1 MMEKQY
7 YLKLRRIAYTSDF
20 TDGILFD
27 EAGNRLAD
35 TLEPPSPHLLL
46 AEQREGKGCIPA
58 GTYRLLLTRSPKF
71 GRWLPLLLQVPG
83 FTGIRIHAGN
93 TVADTRGCILP
104 GERIAPGQ
112 LAHSQVALQRILSVI
127 TAAQK
132 ANRELYLRVVE

>member
-71 GRWLPLLLQVPG
+71 RSL
-83 FTGIRIHAGN
+83 
-93 TVADTRGCILP
+93 VAPAVASTRLHGHPHPC
-104 GERIAPGQ
+104 G
-112 LAHSQVALQRILSVI
+112 
-127 TAAQK
+127 
-132 ANRELYLRVVE
+132 

>member
-46 AEQREGKGCIPA
+46 A
-58 GTYRLLLTRSPKF
+58 
-71 GRWLPLLLQVPG
+71 
-83 FTGIRIHAGN
+83 
-93 TVADTRGCILP
+93 
-104 GERIAPGQ
+104 
-112 LAHSQVALQRILSVI
+112 
-127 TAAQK
+127 
-132 ANRELYLRVVE
+132 

>member
-1 MMEKQY
+1 MKTAY

-27 EAGNRLAD
+27 ESGNRLAD
-35 TLEPPSPHLLL
+35 TLEPPSPHLLF
-46 AEQREGKGCIPA
+46 AEQGAGKGCIPA

-71 GRWLPLLLQVPG
+71 RRWLPLLLQVPG
-83 FTGIRIHAGN
+83 FTGIRLHAGN
-93 TVADTRGCILP
+93 TVADTQGCILP

-112 LAHSQVALQRILSVI
+112 LALSQSALSRILAVI

-132 ANRELYLRVVE
+132 EDREIYLRVVE

>member
-1 MMEKQY
+1 MKTAY

-35 TLEPPSPHLLL
+35 TLEPPTRTLLL
-46 AEQREGKGCIPA
+46 PNIQGEKGCIPT

-71 GRWLPLLLQVPG
+71 GRWLPLLWQVPG

-104 GERIAPGQ
+104 GDRIAPGQ
-112 LAHSQVALQRILSVI
+112 LAHSQAALQRILAVI

-132 ANRELYLRVVE
+132 ANQEIYLRVVE

>member
-1 MMEKQY
+1 MMDKPY
-7 YLKLRRIAYTSDF
+7 YFKLRRIAYTSDF
-20 TDGILFD
+20 TDGLLFD

-46 AEQREGKGCIPA
+46 ADERSEKGCIPA

-112 LAHSQVALQRILSVI
+112 LAHSQVALQRILAVI